1 MQPVKTTPLFAIG
14 YQKPLQT
21 HDVQH
26 VITIPCSQSDTSI
39 LIRPLMR
46 SKLNPLSLSAVGYP
60 KPPQTH
66 DVQQVKT
73 TPLFAVGYQ
82 KPQKTHNLQPVK
94 TTPLFAVGYQKPQQT
109 HYVQLVNTTPLFAI
123 GYQKPLQ
130 THDVQHVITIP
141 CSQSDTSILIRPLMR
156 SKLNPLSLSSF
167 GYLKS
172 LQATDV

>member
-1 MQPVKTTPLFAIG
+1 
-14 YQKPLQT
+14 
-21 HDVQH
+21 
-26 VITIPCSQSDTSI
+26 DTSS
-39 LIRPLMR
+39 LISLPMR
-46 SKLNPLSLSAVGYP
+46 SKLNPM
-60 KPPQTH
+60 
-66 DVQQVKT
+66 
-73 TPLFAVGYQ
+73 
-82 KPQKTHNLQPVK
+82 
-94 TTPLFAVGYQKPQQT
+94 FAVGYQKPQQT

-172 LQATDV
+172 LQATNV

>member
-1 MQPVKTTPLFAIG
+1 KTI
-14 YQKPLQT
+14 
-21 HDVQH
+21 
-26 VITIPCSQSDTSI
+26 
-39 LIRPLMR
+39 
-46 SKLNPLSLSAVGYP
+46 
-60 KPPQTH
+60 
-66 DVQQVKT
+66 
-73 TPLFAVGYQ
+73 PLFAVRYLQPHQPPDAQQVKPHVRSRIPEATADSLCAAGEYNPLFADAYL
-82 KPQKTHNLQPVK
+82 KPQQTHNVQPVK

>member
-1 MQPVKTTPLFAIG
+1 M
-14 YQKPLQT
+14 
-21 HDVQH
+21 
-26 VITIPCSQSDTSI
+26 
-39 LIRPLMR
+39 
-46 SKLNPLSLSAVGYP
+46 
-60 KPPQTH
+60 
-66 DVQQVKT
+66 QQVKT

>member
-1 MQPVKTTPLFAIG
+1 
-14 YQKPLQT
+14 
-21 HDVQH
+21 
-26 VITIPCSQSDTSI
+26 
-39 LIRPLMR
+39 
-46 SKLNPLSLSAVGYP
+46 
-60 KPPQTH
+60 
-66 DVQQVKT
+66 
-73 TPLFAVGYQ
+73 
-82 KPQKTHNLQPVK
+82 PVK

-109 HYVQLVNTTPLFAI
+109 HDVQPVKQPRCSQSDTSSLISLPMRSKLNPMFAV